1 MKAKTGFRLRA
12 LGDEFI
18 LVGESVEQ
26 VNFNKMITMN
36 QTAAYLWREVEKL
49 PDFDAETMAQLLTDE
64 YEVSYEQALTDA
76 KSTIETWQEAGIIE

>member
-49 PDFDAETMAQLLTDE
+49 PDFDAGTMAQLLTDE

>member
-49 PDFDAETMAQLLTDE
+49 PDFDAETIAQLLTDE

>member
-1 MKAKTGFRLRA
+1 MKAKSGFRLRA

-49 PDFDAETMAQLLTDE
+49 PEFNAEKMAELLTGE
-64 YEVSYEQALTDA
+64 YEVSYEQALSDA
-76 KSTIETWQEAGIIE
+76 KNTIETWLNAGIIE